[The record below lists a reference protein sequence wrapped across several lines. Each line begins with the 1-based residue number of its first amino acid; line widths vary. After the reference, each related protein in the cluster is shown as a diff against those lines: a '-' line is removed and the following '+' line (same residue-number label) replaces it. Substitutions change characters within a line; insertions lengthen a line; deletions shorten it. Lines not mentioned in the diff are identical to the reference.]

1 MNTKTYFLVSGII
14 FFLVFL
20 LHVLRL
26 VLGWEAVIG
35 GCVVP
40 MWASIG
46 ALFVAGFLTYSAFK
60 FFKQG

>member
-1 MNTKTYFLVSGII
+1 MSGII

-40 MWASIG
+40 MWVSIG
-46 ALFVAGFLTYSAFK
+46 ALFVSGFLTYSAFK